1 MLQACG
7 AIEGTIDY
15 AKSLIIK
22 EKEQII
28 DAHTNAYL
36 IGEDDIS
43 VEDAN
48 EASIKYYNLTY
59 NQNKQPMNKEF
70 IPYDQILELKALGF
84 DGILWQQAFRW
95 FRENQGLFTRVDFIN
110 SRYDDLPPYYD
121 YIIGDM
127 NHCVVLN
134 VINEEFATYE
144 EAELA
149 CLKKLIEIVKNK

>member
-22 EKEQII
+22 EKEQIT

-48 EASIKYYNLTY
+48 EASIKYYNQTY
-59 NQNKQPMNKEF
+59 NRKIPELLYKDGTPMRKVKLGKEAQELLDEATKRFNQPN
-70 IPYDQILELKALGF
+70 L
-84 DGILWQQAFRW
+84 
-95 FRENQGLFTRVDFIN
+95 
-110 SRYDDLPPYYD
+110 
-121 YIIGDM
+121 
-127 NHCVVLN
+127 
-134 VINEEFATYE
+134 
-144 EAELA
+144 
-149 CLKKLIEIVKNK
+149 